1 MSQSSRRRN
10 CWIFALLLAGASR
23 SAGAEGLGVGVK
35 GGTTG
40 LGVELTKSLGETV
53 NVRLGFN
60 TFTIDYDGDESDIEY
75 QFRAELQSLAG
86 LIDWHPN
93 AGAFRLSVG
102 GIRNGTS
109 LKGTGSPV
117 GVYTVGD
124 TRYSQNQIGELNLR
138 VDVPTFAPYA
148 GLGFG
153 NASRGGRLFLSL
165 DLGVIFQGSP
175 EAKLTATGPV
185 AETPQ
190 FRDDAQAEVAEL
202 NADLRRYRYYP
213 VLAIGIGVRF

>member
-1 MSQSSRRRN
+1 MSQSRRRRN
-10 CWIFALLLAGASR
+10 CWTLAFLLTGASQF
-23 SAGAEGLGVGVK
+23 GWAEGVGLGVK

-40 LGVELTKSLGETV
+40 LGAELTKSLGDTV

-60 TFTIDYDGDESDIEY
+60 TFTIEYDGDESDIEY
-75 QFRAELQSLAG
+75 RFRAELRSLAG
-86 LIDWHPN
+86 LVDWHPN

-109 LKGTGSPV
+109 LKGTGRPV
-117 GVYTVGD
+117 GFYTVGD
-124 TRYSQNQIGELNLR
+124 TRYSLAQIGELNLR
-138 VDVPTFAPYA
+138 IDVPTFAPYA

-165 DLGVIFQGSP
+165 DLGVVFQGSP

-185 AETPQ
+185 AETSQ
-190 FRDDAQAEVAEL
+190 FREDAQAEVADL

-213 VLAIGIGVRF
+213 VLALGIGLRF

>member
-1 MSQSSRRRN
+1 MSQSMPKLNR
-10 CWIFALLLAGASR
+10 WALALLLVAASR
-23 SAGAEGLGVGVK
+23 PGWAEGVGVGVK
-35 GGTTG
+35 AGTTG
-40 LGVELTKSLGETV
+40 LGVELSKSLGETV

-75 QFRAELQSLAG
+75 QFRAELQSFAG

-93 AGAFRLSVG
+93 GGAFRLSAG

-109 LKGTGSPV
+109 LKGTGRPT
-117 GVYTVGD
+117 GFYTVGD
-124 TRYSQNQIGELNLR
+124 TRYSISQIGELNLR
-138 VDVPTFAPYA
+138 IDVPTFAPYA

-185 AETPQ
+185 ADTPQ
-190 FRDDAQAEVAEL
+190 FRTDAQAEVAEL

-213 VLAIGIGVRF
+213 VLALGIGLRF